1 MADEKTTVVEAG
13 GGGGNA
19 LAFIL
24 GAIVLL
30 VVLYVVFGTNLLRT
44 STHNINADVKV
55 ESPSTK

>member
-1 MADEKTTVVEAG
+1 MADEKTTVVET

-44 STHNINADVKV
+44 STTHTIDANVKV